1 MIAND
6 KIYVS
11 EYLKDLNEKVRHAC
25 TYHNLKRDTVR
36 TLTCKELAEKCEVT
50 QATITNL
57 TTSSKFY
64 LLYRVAEEILD
75 AYYGY
80 FMYDEAEARIEN
92 PDELIYPRDKNYV
105 LMYLT
110 SYYTHEWLNP

>member
-1 MIAND
+1 MKAND

-11 EYLKDLNEKVRHAC
+11 EYLKDLNERVKHAIA
-25 TYHNLKRDTVR
+25 YHHLDKGTVKP
-36 TLTCKELAEKCEVT
+36 LTCKELAESCEVT

-57 TTSSKFY
+57 TTNSKFY

-80 FMYDEAEARIEN
+80 FMYEESEARKEN
-92 PDELIYPRDKNYV
+92 PDELINPRDKSYV
-105 LMYLT
+105 LFCLT
-110 SYYTHEWLNP
+110 TYYTHEWLN

>member
-11 EYLKDLNEKVRHAC
+11 EYLKDLNESVKHFSI
-25 TYHNLKRDTVR
+25 YHNLDRSTVKP
-36 TLTCKELAEKCEVT
+36 LNCKELAEKCEVT

-80 FMYDEAEARIEN
+80 FMYDETKARKDN

-105 LMYLT
+105 LMCLT
-110 SYYTHEWLNP
+110 SYYTHEWLKR